1 MSEDVQM
8 AWKNPHQVA
17 KIYHI
22 SNMDI
27 FCHFMFCQN
36 RRNDFCFFS
45 TFHVDKNSM
54 KSEEDSTSSNTQVDG
69 LCICLHSDSKQK
81 NIRELATVIINTKIT
96 PSRCT
101 GSSHLMQISLLQF
114 FKTITK
120 ILLIRFYGLFILLLR
135 T

>member
-1 MSEDVQM
+1 
-8 AWKNPHQVA
+8 
-17 KIYHI
+17 
-22 SNMDI
+22 MDI
-27 FCHFMFCQN
+27 FCHFKFCQN
-36 RRNDFCFFS
+36 RKNVFCFFS

-101 GSSHLMQISLLQF
+101 GSSHLMQISLLKNF
-114 FKTITK
+114 FTAVFQN
-120 ILLIRFYGLFILLLR
+120 LPDQ
-135 T
+135 